1 MRVRA
6 YCGTDSALV
15 APHMRTTMDEINAM
29 SADGFT
35 ALLGGVYE
43 HSPWIAAAA
52 AERRPFADAEA
63 MKNVMRGIVDSAP
76 EADQLAL
83 IRAHPDLAGKLSR
96 LGQLTPESAREQAAA
111 GLDLMSPDEMARM
124 TAANEAYR
132 ARFGIPFIVCAR
144 HHTKASILEAIDRRL
159 AHGPAT
165 ERAAALQE
173 IHHIAQLRTDEL
185 ICPEH

>member
-1 MRVRA
+1 
-6 YCGTDSALV
+6 
-15 APHMRTTMDEINAM
+15 MDEINAM
-29 SADGFT
+29 SADAFI

-52 AERRPFADAEA
+52 AARRPFADADA
-63 MKNVMRGIVDSAP
+63 MKNVMRRIVDAAP

-96 LGQLTPESAREQAAA
+96 LGHLTPESAREQAAA
-111 GLDLMSPDEMARM
+111 GLEAMSPDELARM

-132 ARFGIPFIVCAR
+132 DRFGFPFIVCAR
-144 HHTKASILEAIDRRL
+144 RHTKASILESIVRRL
-159 AHGPAT
+159 AHDPAT

-173 IHHIAQLRTDEL
+173 IHHIAQLRTDDLLCQEN
-185 ICPEH
+185 